1 MPRPAA
7 VQAVADN
14 DEPEETPP
22 GRIVTVDYEGHVY
35 RFDADTITLDALE
48 DFENQKYIRA
58 IRAILGAEQWADY
71 KARHPRAVELDRF
84 MAALLSAAGA
94 LGNPSASPA
103 S

>member
-7 VQAVADN
+7 VRAVN
-14 DEPEETPP
+14 DDDQPVPEPA
-22 GRIVTVDYEGHVY
+22 GRIVTVDYEGHTY
-35 RFDADTITLDALE
+35 TFDADEITIDTLE

-71 KARHPRAVELDRF
+71 KTRHPKATDLNQF
-84 MAALLSAAGA
+84 MSALLGAAGS
-94 LGNPSASPA
+94 LGNSSASPA